1 MYVFCIRICMYI
13 GTITVWDR
21 DQALVWFELKGRSNR
36 ISSVQF
42 DNHRLVSDGTY
53 SLIVIHNFDVPY
65 GSSDEQFQYDV
76 EYTPSEE
83 EEEQQQQG
91 RQNGG
96 KERNDDKKGTIITGE
111 TEGDKDANDNDDNND
126 GDNNDDKE
134 SNDDGRPS
142 ATS

>member
-1 MYVFCIRICMYI
+1 MLTQFTHFSSWAI

-21 DQALVWFELKGRSNR
+21 EQALVWFELKGRSNR

-42 DNHRLVSDGTY
+42 DSHRLVSDGTY
-53 SLIVIHNFDVPY
+53 SLVVIHNFDVPY

-83 EEEQQQQG
+83 SG
-91 RQNGG
+91 DDTNATLDRDA
-96 KERNDDKKGTIITGE
+96 KPSNDS
-111 TEGDKDANDNDDNND
+111 NDNNINGDVDDEGEGSD
-126 GDNNDDKE
+126 ED
-134 SNDDGRPS
+134 DDGTPS

>member
-1 MYVFCIRICMYI
+1 MLTQFTHFSSWAI

-21 DQALVWFELKGRSNR
+21 EQALVWFELKGRSNR

-42 DNHRLVSDGTY
+42 DSHRLVSDGTY
-53 SLIVIHNFDVPY
+53 SLVVIHNFDVPY

-83 EEEQQQQG
+83 SG
-91 RQNGG
+91 
-96 KERNDDKKGTIITGE
+96 DDTNATLD
-111 TEGDKDANDNDDNND
+111 GDTDLSNDNDNNIHSD
-126 GDNNDDKE
+126 EEEEGSDKD
-134 SNDDGRPS
+134 DDGTPS

>member
-1 MYVFCIRICMYI
+1 MKQRSFFLVFSPL

-42 DNHRLVSDGTY
+42 DSHRLISDGTY
-53 SLIVIHNFDVPY
+53 SLIVLHDFNVPY

-76 EYTPSEE
+76 EYTP
-83 EEEQQQQG
+83 
-91 RQNGG
+91 
-96 KERNDDKKGTIITGE
+96 TGE
-111 TEGDKDANDNDDNND
+111 QKIEND
-126 GDNNDDKE
+126 GKDGEGEGKG
-134 SNDDGRPS
+134 DDGKDGNDTSIEENSEDDGTPS

>member
-1 MYVFCIRICMYI
+1 MYVFCIRICIYI

-83 EEEQQQQG
+83 EEEQQQG

-126 GDNNDDKE
+126 GDNNDNKE

>member
-1 MYVFCIRICMYI
+1 MKQRSFFLVFSPL

-42 DNHRLVSDGTY
+42 DSHRLISDGTY
-53 SLIVIHNFDVPY
+53 SLIVLHDFNVPY

-76 EYTPSEE
+76 EYTPT
-83 EEEQQQQG
+83 EEQKTENDG
-91 RQNGG
+91 KDEGKGDNG
-96 KERNDDKKGTIITGE
+96 ED
-111 TEGDKDANDNDDNND
+111 DNDTSI
-126 GDNNDDKE
+126 DKNSE
-134 SNDDGRPS
+134 DDGTPS

>member
-1 MYVFCIRICMYI
+1 MYI

-83 EEEQQQQG
+83 IEEEQQG
-91 RQNGG
+91 SRQNGG

>member
-1 MYVFCIRICMYI
+1 MYI

-42 DNHRLVSDGTY
+42 DSHRLVSDGTY

-83 EEEQQQQG
+83 EEEEQQQG
-91 RQNGG
+91 SRQNGG